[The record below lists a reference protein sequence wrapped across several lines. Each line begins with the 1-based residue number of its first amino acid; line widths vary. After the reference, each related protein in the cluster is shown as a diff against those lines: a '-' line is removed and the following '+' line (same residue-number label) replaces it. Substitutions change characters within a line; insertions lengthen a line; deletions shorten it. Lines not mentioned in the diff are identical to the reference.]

1 MRVDRST
8 FAAFVDMLTP
18 FEQPELPF
26 ASTHWRFTFNFGPKF
41 GLHGPPSLS
50 EAPEAP
56 PLRSPG
62 GGGGGQ
68 YGRQNGEARPRRRRP
83 RAHIVVATTATA
95 DADADADR
103 TGLRGSGDDDGNDRY
118 GGRPTPSRESQARR
132 RALHAAE
139 SQGTRALGASRAP
152 CGRGARGHAA
162 YGGRNARIERERR
175 ATRAA
180 SDRLGRG
187 EVVVVQIGRCVAAFT
202 SSLSC
207 PSDRRALRLT
217 RASPANTHQHPPTP
231 ST

>member
-1 MRVDRST
+1 MLKFRLEEGKRECIRGGERRKRGGQHGRRERRS
-8 FAAFVDMLTP
+8 
-18 FEQPELPF
+18 
-26 ASTHWRFTFNFGPKF
+26 
-41 GLHGPPSLS
+41 PSLNTDPCAS
-50 EAPEAP
+50 SHP
-56 PLRSPG
+56 PPP
-62 GGGGGQ
+62 Q
-68 YGRQNGEARPRRRRP
+68 TPTPAVPAFADP
-83 RAHIVVATTATA
+83 ATTTGTTVTA
-95 DADADADR
+95 ADF
-103 TGLRGSGDDDGNDRY
+103 
-118 GGRPTPSRESQARR
+118 TPSRGSQARR
-132 RALHAAE
+132 RAPHAAE

>member
-1 MRVDRST
+1 MHPRGRKEEARGST
-8 FAAFVDMLTP
+8 RTTGTAKPV
-18 FEQPELPF
+18 PEYGSVRIF
-26 ASTHWRFTFNFGPKF
+26 AS
-41 GLHGPPSLS
+41 
-50 EAPEAP
+50 AP
-56 PLRSPG
+56 
-62 GGGGGQ
+62 
-68 YGRQNGEARPRRRRP
+68 
-83 RAHIVVATTATA
+83 TA
-95 DADADADR
+95 DADAGR